1 MTTNLSAHI
10 NFNTGEWHAIKRWL
24 QEQRDIE
31 VQKLITSKTHDDS
44 MRIRGAI
51 NKLDMLLNAEKD
63 ALIASRQGH
72 E

>member
-1 MTTNLSAHI
+1 MATNLVAHI
-10 NFNTGEWHAIKRWL
+10 NFNSSEWHAIRRWL
-24 QEQRDIE
+24 QEQRDTE
-31 VQKLITSKTHDDS
+31 VQKLISSKQHDES

>member
-1 MTTNLSAHI
+1 MSTKLQAFI
-10 NFNTGEWHAIKRWL
+10 NFNGQEWHAIKRWL
-24 QEQRDIE
+24 QEQKE
-31 VQKLITSKTHDDS
+31 VELQKLVASKNHEDS

-63 ALIASRQGH
+63 ALIASQQGH